1 MMPTFSTSQWEVIER
16 KFARQRIAI
25 NALRA
30 RVLRV
35 APLRNSDITRVSGE
49 APCGI
54 CGTRYDNHPEIEATF
69 HVSCDGRVVKT

>member
-1 MMPTFSTSQWEVIER
+1 MPSFTRSQWELIER

-35 APLRNSDITRVSGE
+35 APLRNSDITRVSGD
-49 APCGI
+49 ATCGV
-54 CGTRYDNHPEIEATF
+54 CGTRYADHPELEPTF
-69 HVSCDGRVVKT
+69 HVSCEGRVVKT